1 MIETTPIQIVESV
14 GVRYF
19 GWIRAKRD
27 GSALKAAIDRLV
39 RAVGRIVVWVE
50 ADAEVSTQI
59 ASRCTM
65 IQPTAPPPKTSW
77 PIAAK
82 TSSALSTLPSP
93 MPWAETPANAIVAT
107 DTRA

>member
-1 MIETTPIQIVESV
+1 MIETTPIQMVESV

-19 GWIRAKRD
+19 GWIRANRD
-27 GSALKAAIDRLV
+27 GIALNAAIDRLV
-39 RAVGRIVVWVE
+39 RAVGRMVVWVE
-50 ADAEVSTQI
+50 AEAEVSTQM

-82 TSSALSTLPSP
+82 TSSALSTFPRPIPLS
-93 MPWAETPANAIVAT
+93 ETPAKAMVAT
-107 DTRA
+107 ETRA

>member
-1 MIETTPIQIVESV
+1 MIETTPIQMVESV

-27 GSALKAAIDRLV
+27 GIALNAAIDRLV

-59 ASRCTM
+59 ASRWTM
-65 IQPTAPPPKTSW
+65 IQPIPPPPNTSW
-77 PIAAK
+77 PIAAN
-82 TSSALSTLPSP
+82 TSSALFSLPSP
-93 MPWAETPANAIVAT
+93 MPLVPTPANAMVAT
-107 DTRA
+107 ETSA